1 MDTDNI
7 VNKERVLLHGIYLFF
22 TLLSLV
28 IYVSTVKKP
37 RANETEFTD
46 FNDLLRNVWETT
58 DIDHEAITNVTINVE
73 DNVEAEEIVE
83 TLLNIKNHL
92 EFVVRDRSDGA
103 EGHIHIHSM
112 YGAGRRRKQPSTTE

>member
-58 DIDHEAITNVTINVE
+58 DIDRSSYRRH
-73 DNVEAEEIVE
+73 IVCVVP
-83 TLLNIKNHL
+83 
-92 EFVVRDRSDGA
+92 FVY
-103 EGHIHIHSM
+103 I
-112 YGAGRRRKQPSTTE
+112 